1 MFPTANRQLPTTNYN
16 FTIYNNSLT
25 QKHILFLT
33 LKVFSA
39 TGGIEKV
46 CRVMGKALYEYGL
59 ENDKCVE
66 IMSMHDTQNQAER
79 NIYFPNTIF
88 TGYAV
93 NKVGFVLHAV
103 KNGRKADVVIISHI
117 NLLVTGWL
125 IKKVNPNAKI
135 ILLAHGIEIWG
146 KLRYAKRKMLDLCD
160 EIICVSN
167 FTAAI
172 IAKKQELK
180 NPKISVLNNCLDPF
194 LNNQHS
200 AVADNNLR
208 KHYAFTPGDV
218 VLLTLTRLS
227 AKDRY
232 KGYEFVLEAMMNLT
246 ATHKNIKYL
255 LAGGSSDDE
264 KVFLKKLIQ
273 KHSLQDNVILAG
285 YIPDEDLPALFSMA
299 DVYVMPSTKEG
310 FGIVFIEAM
319 YYSLPVIAGNKDGS
333 TDALLDGKLGLLIE
347 PNSSLEIEKAV
358 NKIIEN
364 KKAYEPNRQLLMEN
378 FGYDVYKKKLQQIL
392 YN

>member
-1 MFPTANRQLPTTNYN
+1 
-16 FTIYNNSLT
+16 
-25 QKHILFLT
+25 
-33 LKVFSA
+33 
-39 TGGIEKV
+39 
-46 CRVMGKALYEYGL
+46 MGKALYEYGL

-66 IMSMHDTQNQAER
+66 IMSMHDTQNQADS
-79 NIYFPNTIF
+79 NIYFPKRIF
-88 TGYAV
+88 SGYAV

-103 KNGRKADVVIISHI
+103 KNGRMADVVIISHI

-125 IKKVNPNAKI
+125 IKKENPNAKI

-146 KLRYAKRKMLDLCD
+146 KLSYAKRKMLEVCD

-167 FTAAI
+167 FTAAVV
-172 IAKKQELK
+172 AKKLELK

-200 AVADNNLR
+200 AISDNNLR
-208 KHYAFTPGDV
+208 KHYAFTPDDV

-264 KVFLKKLIQ
+264 KVFIKKLIQ
-273 KHSLQDNVILAG
+273 KYSLQNNVILAG
-285 YIPDEDLPALFSMA
+285 YIPDEDLPTLFSMA

-319 YYSLPVIAGNKDGS
+319 YYRLPVIAGNKDGS
-333 TDALLDGKLGLLIE
+333 ADALLNGKLGLLIE
-347 PNSSLEIEKAV
+347 PNSSIEIEKAV
-358 NKIIEN
+358 NKIIKN

-392 YN
+392 YI